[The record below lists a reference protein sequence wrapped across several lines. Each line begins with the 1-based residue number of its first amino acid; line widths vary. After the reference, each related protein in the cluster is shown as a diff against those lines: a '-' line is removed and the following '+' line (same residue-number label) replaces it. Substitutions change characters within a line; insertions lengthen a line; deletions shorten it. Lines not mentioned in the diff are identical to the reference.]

1 MAHINVYI
9 GLKKRLLLH
18 GIQTHKFKINKKKR
32 KIMEITSFVL
42 GMLAIVTVA
51 LVAVIVVGIVKI
63 LKLTKQVKDL
73 ETTFFAIRGD
83 LYRNLDERVQP
94 IWRQFEDTGRDIT
107 MIEKTIRNQIDQTN
121 QELHRRIDQI
131 NQELDLKIGQN
142 KQEVERT
149 VDDIHRAMGELSH
162 SDRRY
167 IDSRIDKLIDTYFEH
182 IGAKKPIRTNKEFI
196 NG

>member
-1 MAHINVYI
+1 
-9 GLKKRLLLH
+9 
-18 GIQTHKFKINKKKR
+18 
-32 KIMEITSFVL
+32 MEITSFVL

-63 LKLTKQVKDL
+63 LKLTKQVNYV
-73 ETTFFAIRGD
+73 TTRLNISRGE
-83 LYRNLDERVQP
+83 LYQHINDAKTE
-94 IWRQFEDTGRDIT
+94 IWRQFEEMGRDIT
-107 MIEKTIRNQIDQTN
+107 MVEKTIMNQID
-121 QELHRRIDQI
+121 
-131 NQELDLKIGQN
+131 QN
-142 KQEVERT
+142 KQEVERA

-182 IGAKKPIRTNKEFI
+182 IGAKKPIKNNKEFI